1 LCVPGVVTIGPGVAA
16 GRYGW
21 GQTRR
26 EEENHMGFNPRDAIE
41 SVKDIATNAV
51 ERSADI
57 VDSAGHILKGDVSA
71 GVEGIVSSSM
81 DIATHSV
88 HKIKEIATGRGDD
101 LDDLA

>member
-1 LCVPGVVTIGPGVAA
+1 
-16 GRYGW
+16 
-21 GQTRR
+21 
-26 EEENHMGFNPRDAIE
+26 MGFNPKDAIE

-57 VDSAGHILKGDVSA
+57 VDSAGLVLKGDVSA

-88 HKIKEIATGRGDD
+88 EKVKEIVTGRDD
-101 LDDLA
+101 EIG

>member
-1 LCVPGVVTIGPGVAA
+1 
-16 GRYGW
+16 
-21 GQTRR
+21 
-26 EEENHMGFNPRDAIE
+26 MGFNPRDAIE

-57 VDSAGHILKGDVSA
+57 VDSAGHILKGDVSG

-88 HKIKEIATGRGDD
+88 EKVKEIVTGRVEDVGDVTE
-101 LDDLA
+101 

>member
-1 LCVPGVVTIGPGVAA
+1 
-16 GRYGW
+16 
-21 GQTRR
+21 
-26 EEENHMGFNPRDAIE
+26 MGFNPRDAIE

-57 VDSAGHILKGDVSA
+57 VDSAGHIIKGDVSE
-71 GVEGIVSSSM
+71 GVQGIVASSM

-101 LDDLA
+101 RDEIG